1 VLLNAVADSLPPGD
15 VVILKQVLQH
25 LRNADIAAIVEK
37 LAQYPTWIVCEHLPA
52 GPFVANVDK
61 PTDADIRLDR
71 RSGVVLTEPPF
82 GVRPRRARLLCEA
95 PSEGGMIRTMAYE
108 LRGDDEPLRARS
120 SRPSHP

>member
-61 PTDADIRLDR
+61 PTDAEIRLHR
-71 RSGVVLTEPPF
+71 RSGVVLSQSRRSACGRGERACSARR
-82 GVRPRRARLLCEA
+82 RPRAA
-95 PSEGGMIRTMAYE
+95 
-108 LRGDDEPLRARS
+108 
-120 SRPSHP
+120 